1 MDVERRRSARAHV
14 LRRAR
19 IVFRRGQVSLDC
31 VVLDLSTGGAQLKV
45 YGLFGLPQRFELRLD
60 NGLRR
65 EVEIRHR
72 SAGAT
77 GVAFIDEV
85 AA

>member
-1 MDVERRRSARAHV
+1 MDEERRGSARARL

-19 IVFRRGQVSLDC
+19 IVFQRGRSSVDC
-31 VVLDLSTGGAQLKV
+31 VVLDLSAGGARLKLS
-45 YGLFGLPQRFELRLD
+45 GLLGLPDRFELRLD

-72 SAGAT
+72 GVETT
-77 GVAFIDEV
+77 GVAFIDT